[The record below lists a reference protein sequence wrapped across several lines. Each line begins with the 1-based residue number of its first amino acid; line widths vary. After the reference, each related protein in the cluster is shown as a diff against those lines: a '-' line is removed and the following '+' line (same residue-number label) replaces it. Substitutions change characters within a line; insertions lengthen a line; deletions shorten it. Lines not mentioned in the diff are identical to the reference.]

1 MSALGWRYKCGAWKL
16 QKPQILEG
24 NQFTQ
29 EEVTTFGK
37 EKKKKERKKKK
48 LAIWERGVLLEW
60 ETEWKFIPD
69 ERVNG

>member
-1 MSALGWRYKCGAWKL
+1 MWNLKAAETKIL
-16 QKPQILEG
+16 QG

-48 LAIWERGVLLEW
+48 LAIWERGVLLE
-60 ETEWKFIPD
+60 
-69 ERVNG
+69 

>member
-1 MSALGWRYKCGAWKL
+1 MWNLKAAETK
-16 QKPQILEG
+16 ILED

-37 EKKKKERKKKK
+37 EKKKKERKKK

-60 ETEWKFIPD
+60 EIEWKFIPD
-69 ERVNG
+69 ETVNG

>member
-1 MSALGWRYKCGAWKL
+1 MSALGWRYKCGTWKL

-48 LAIWERGVLLEW
+48 
-60 ETEWKFIPD
+60 
-69 ERVNG
+69 N